1 MPPSRAGFRAI
12 SDTSFVVSG
21 VLDFETVP
29 ELMLK
34 VEKSLEKQP
43 IANISFLNIGSC
55 NSAGLALILE
65 IMRLM
70 QGKKIQFTNI
80 PEQIV
85 SMADAYGVSEELK
98 RLGLINS

>member
-1 MPPSRAGFRAI
+1 MSPSKAGFRAVN
-12 SDTSFVVSG
+12 DTSFIISG
-21 VLDFETVP
+21 ILDFESVP
-29 ELMLK
+29 ELMVK

-43 IANISFLNIGSC
+43 IANISFFNIGSC

-85 SMADAYGVSEELK
+85 AMADAYGVSEELK